1 MGRKCIYLINSRN
14 EAKLLQ
20 ASDDCL
26 VKENG
31 RKIDIVELTLKCW
44 SEKGRGKSAQ
54 NLREKLAYWRKLA
67 KRTQRGYMMV
77 LIKLMKDVGNLTVQ
91 S

>member
-1 MGRKCIYLINSRN
+1 M
-14 EAKLLQ
+14 
-20 ASDDCL
+20 
-26 VKENG
+26 
-31 RKIDIVELTLKCW
+31 ELTLKCW
-44 SEKGRGKSAQ
+44 NEKGRGKSAL

-67 KRTQRGYMMV
+67 KRTQRVYMMV